1 MSDATITF
9 PILGDFVLD
18 FPSYFTLFGY
28 KFYWY
33 GAIIAIGFILAVLY
47 ASRRTKVFGYTQD
60 NLVDMLIISVPLAV
74 IIARL
79 YYVVFF
85 RDGDGVNPYFDGV
98 HDLKDIVSL
107 RQGGLAIYGGV
118 IGGTLGVII
127 YSKWK
132 KVKAAAMADL
142 GALGMLI
149 GQAIGRWGNFTNREA
164 YGTQTT
170 VPWRMGLT
178 NAYGTWYYHPTFL
191 YESLWNIIGFLI
203 LHFYSKKR
211 KYDGEI
217 FLGYIAWY
225 GLGRCLIEGLRT
237 DSLYIGSTGLRVSQL
252 IGLLT
257 FLLASGLMLY
267 IRMAKHP
274 DPEDLF
280 VNRDKKAEA
289 LAKEAK
295 EKEEQLKKQQEE
307 EYDEEL
313 SDAFRILS
321 YKSNI
326 KESDEET
333 VPEGPVVEPVDFKL
347 SEDEIDDKQ
356 EGEELK

>member
-9 PILGDFVLD
+9 PILGDFTLD
-18 FPSYFTLFGY
+18 FSSYFTVFGW

-33 GAIIAIGFILAVLY
+33 GVIIAVGFILAVIY
-47 ASRRTKVFGYTQD
+47 TSRKAKVFGFTQD
-60 NLVDMLIISVPLAV
+60 NLIDMLIISVPMAIV
-74 IIARL
+74 FARL
-79 YYVVFF
+79 YYVIFF
-85 RDGDGVNPYFDGV
+85 RDSDGVNPYFDGIN
-98 HDLKDIVSL
+98 DLKDIVSVWE
-107 RQGGLAIYGGV
+107 GGLAIYGGI

-127 YSKWK
+127 YSRWK
-132 KVKAAAMADL
+132 KIKTAAMADL

-164 YGTQTT
+164 YGAQTT

-191 YESLWNIIGFLI
+191 YESLWNVLGFII
-203 LHFYSKKR
+203 LHSYTKKR

-217 FLGYIAWY
+217 FISYIAWY

-237 DSLYIGSTGLRVSQL
+237 DSLYIGNSGLRVSQL
-252 IGLLT
+252 LGLLT
-257 FLLASGLMLY
+257 FLAAFTLMLY

-280 VNRDKKAEA
+280 VNREKKAQLLAEEA
-289 LAKEAK
+289 KAKEA
-295 EKEEQLKKQQEE
+295 QLRQQEE
-307 EYDEEL
+307 EEFDEEL

-326 KESDEET
+326 KDSDEET

-347 SEDEIDDKQ
+347 SDDVIDDNEK
-356 EGEELK
+356 